1 MSHKHQFTKS
11 PEWGFHSAAQMHWP
25 SITENRSEKF
35 LKNLEDSY
43 SRIIEELHFFEVI
56 HLFVQDLKTRN
67 RVMNKL
73 SLKAVD
79 LDRII
84 IHQKPVEDI
93 WARDLGPCFVN
104 NDSGERAVLN
114 SIGSNNDDELPN
126 YVSKLLSIK
135 CIETALL
142 LKGNSIEING
152 EGVILTPESLMMY
165 NKLHLNLTN
174 EVIEQKLKKYLGAER
189 ILWLRSGLSD
199 DQSNEYDQYMVRWL
213 NSNTVLVNV
222 TDDPEHPYYGII
234 QENLEILRSIRLNR
248 NAPLKVETISI
259 PKSVSVNG
267 GKHIHSGYTG
277 FYIANGAVLVPQ
289 FNVEIDAEALK
300 LFKEY
305 FPGRTII
312 PIDST
317 ALAYEQGSLY
327 GIINPWY

>member
-1 MSHKHQFTKS
+1 MSHKNHFTKS
-11 PEWGFHSAAQMHWP
+11 PEWGFHSASQMHWP
-25 SITENRSEKF
+25 SSIENRSEKF

-84 IHQKPVEDI
+84 IHQKPVKNMWAGDI
-93 WARDLGPCFVN
+93 GPCFVN
-104 NDSGERAVLN
+104 NDSGEKAVLN
-114 SIGSNNDDELPN
+114 SIGSSNVNELPN
-126 YVSKLLSIK
+126 YVSKLLNIK
-135 CIETALL
+135 CVEIELL
-142 LKGNSIEING
+142 LKGISIEVNG
-152 EGVILTPESLMMY
+152 EGVLLTPESLLMH

-174 EVIEQKLKKYLGAER
+174 EEIEQKLKKYLGAER

-199 DQSNEYDQYMVRWL
+199 DQSNDHDQYMVRWL

-222 TDDPEHPYYGII
+222 TDDPEHPCYGLL
-234 QENLEILRSIRLNR
+234 QENLERLRSIKS
-248 NAPLKVETISI
+248 APLKVVTISL
-259 PKSVSVNG
+259 PKSVSGEG
-267 GKHIHSGYTG
+267 GTYIHPGYTG

-289 FNVEIDAEALK
+289 FNVENDSEALK

-305 FPGRTII
+305 FSGRTII
-312 PIDST
+312 PIDSK
-317 ALAYEQGSLY
+317 ALAYEQGSIH